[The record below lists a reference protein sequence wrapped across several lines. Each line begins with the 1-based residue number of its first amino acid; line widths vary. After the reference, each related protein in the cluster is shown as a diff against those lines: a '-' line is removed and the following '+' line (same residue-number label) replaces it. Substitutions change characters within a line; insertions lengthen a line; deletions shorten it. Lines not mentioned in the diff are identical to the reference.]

1 MKLQYYSIS
10 ILLFI
15 SVLYSCSSSKNISSI
30 TYIKHGSSF
39 GMCHGYCFKESTY
52 TPQEK
57 IVFSKAYG
65 RTDPAEFPDKSDT
78 LILDIASWNEL
89 VNSFVVDSF
98 FLLDK
103 TIGCPDCADRGAE
116 WVEIMSNNKVHKVV
130 FDFGKEPN
138 GMNDLL
144 KLLREEK

>member
-15 SVLYSCSSSKNISSI
+15 SVLYSCSSTKNISSV

-39 GMCHGYCFKESTY
+39 GMCRGYCFKESTY

-57 IVFSKAYG
+57 IMFSKAYG

-78 LILDIASWNEL
+78 LIL
-89 VNSFVVDSF
+89 VVDSF

-130 FDFGKEPN
+130 FDFGKEPS